1 MTQSAPRPQMQPL
14 LSGPARIGMS
24 TNVRDIIIRA
34 AKTALQAGLS
44 VVVAAGTGYID
55 IQVWKVAGIA
65 AGAAFFSALQNALTT
80 AVRGE

>member
-1 MTQSAPRPQMQPL
+1 MSAVAPT
-14 LSGPARIGMS
+14 GMS
-24 TNVRDIIIRA
+24 TNVRDILIRA
-34 AKTALQAGLS
+34 SKTALQAGLS

-65 AGAAFFSALQNALTT
+65 AGAAFFSALQNALTN